1 MVALLKI
8 RREDPPEVLA
18 VGDYD
23 KVKKLTDELE
33 ARNANR
39 NYSVSYKLRKFKKYY
54 KDYDKRNDQ
63 HDYCSCAV
71 DGIYPHYSYCR
82 CTNV

>member
-8 RREDPPEVLA
+8 RREYSPEVLA

-39 NYSVSYKLRKFKKYY
+39 NYSVSYRLSIYKIKK
-54 KDYDKRNDQ
+54 
-63 HDYCSCAV
+63 
-71 DGIYPHYSYCR
+71 IL
-82 CTNV
+82 